1 MPALKS
7 HVLEMFSSSVKKWEL
22 ATQGKA
28 NWKTTPRLLKATSI
42 ASSHRPSGKAR
53 AEYRQ
58 PILIRQTAELYR
70 MTGSKGQ
77 ED

>member
-42 ASSHRPSGKAR
+42 ASSHRLSGRQGLNTASLFLSGK
-53 AEYRQ
+53 RQ
-58 PILIRQTAELYR
+58 NC
-70 MTGSKGQ
+70 TG
-77 ED
+77 